1 VDVSKIIDDLYEGTL
16 DPLAWDRAILGVAD
30 AVRAS
35 GAMLFAFNPSNL
47 AILRDEN
54 HRVDP
59 QTVRD
64 YARHWT
70 YEDDRLRFFLNV
82 PAGQPVTE
90 VSLAIPDLK
99 RSAIYNEFLLPVD
112 LPHFLPIWLHKS
124 QEKAVALSLL
134 GSSARGAFET
144 QDLETVRRML
154 PHLARAF
161 EIRDRLEAAEVRAA
175 NFANLLDTT
184 TFGVIVLNAQMKILE
199 TNAVAPAILL
209 EDSVLHRG
217 KDGVLITGSP
227 GGDRLSKW
235 RLPTSVA
242 KGSADGLMHIQRR
255 EKLPL
260 SVLVLPVPALRTAWM
275 SGAPAWVLLLFDP
288 ERRLAVNQPLIMC
301 DLGLSER
308 EAQVASLLAAGL
320 QIDEIAK
327 RLHVTVHTVRSQ
339 LKTAFQKTGCH
350 TQAQLVKRVLLGPG
364 LAASCLRART

>member
-1 VDVSKIIDDLYEGTL
+1 MK
-16 DPLAWDRAILGVAD
+16 
-30 AVRAS
+30 
-35 GAMLFAFNPSNL
+35 
-47 AILRDEN
+47 N

-90 VSLAIPDLK
+90 DSLAIPDLE
-99 RSAIYNEFLLPVD
+99 RSPIYNEFLLPVD
-112 LPHFLPIWLHKS
+112 LPHFMPIWLHKS

-134 GSSARGAFET
+134 GSSARGAFERK
-144 QDLETVRRML
+144 DLETVRRIL
-154 PHLARAF
+154 PHFARAF

-199 TNAVAPAILL
+199 TNAVASAILL

-235 RLPTSVA
+235 RLPT
-242 KGSADGLMHIQRR
+242 K
-255 EKLPL
+255 
-260 SVLVLPVPALRTAWM
+260 
-275 SGAPAWVLLLFDP
+275 
-288 ERRLAVNQPLIMC
+288 

-308 EAQVASLLAAGL
+308 EAQVASLLAVGL
-320 QIDEIAK
+320 QIDQIAK
-327 RLHVTVHTVRSQ
+327 RLHVTVHTFRSQ
-339 LKTAFQKTGCH
+339 LKTAFHKTGCH